1 MIETRTR
8 NKAHATKLRMKGN
21 LNLYSGTR
29 SSENSPHLIG
39 GKPTV
44 PSRAELRRIA
54 NELALSQRKTELLS
68 LTDQLTGLPNR
79 RSAIAAIQHAWAMS
93 ERAGLPLSII
103 MIDID
108 HFKQINDGFGHAAG
122 DKTLIEVAKTL
133 RSNLRQDDHV
143 YRIGGEE
150 FLLLS
155 SLSDI
160 KQLIVA
166 AERLRRHIAALRID
180 YQGQSIQ
187 VSISLGLARR
197 EASHQHYDAL
207 LSSADTAL
215 YAAKSGGRN
224 RICYSRLQE
233 IHDLG
238 SSSVRG

>member
-1 MIETRTR
+1 
-8 NKAHATKLRMKGN
+8 
-21 LNLYSGTR
+21 
-29 SSENSPHLIG
+29 
-39 GKPTV
+39 
-44 PSRAELRRIA
+44 
-54 NELALSQRKTELLS
+54 
-68 LTDQLTGLPNR
+68 
-79 RSAIAAIQHAWAMS
+79 MS

-103 MIDID
+103 MIDND

-238 SSSVRG
+238 SSSVRGAKKQFLIFSAHSTPGENSLSHFRLDDPRKVLTDTIADREVAGQRHQSIRHKKAASKRLI